1 MIKVG
6 LILCF
11 IGLVLVGFAAKS
23 AGGFSRYLQ
32 VNVGM
37 GGRRGSGWFLQIF
50 NLGLLITILG
60 IVIKLLS

>member
-23 AGGFSRYLQ
+23 AGGFSRYLE

-50 NLGLLITILG
+50 NLGVLITILG

>member
-6 LILCF
+6 LMLCF

-23 AGGFSRYLQ
+23 AGGFSRYLE

-37 GGRRGSGWFLQIF
+37 GGRRGSGWFLQII
-50 NLGLLITILG
+50 NLGVLITILG

>member
-11 IGLVLVGFAAKS
+11 IGLVMVGFASKS
-23 AGGFSRYLQ
+23 AGGFSRYLEM
-32 VNVGM
+32 NVGQ

-60 IVIKLLS
+60 VAVKLLS

>member
-6 LILCF
+6 LVLCF

-23 AGGFSRYLQ
+23 AGGFSRYLE
-32 VNVGM
+32 VNVGI

-50 NLGLLITILG
+50 NLGLLITVLG

>member
-32 VNVGM
+32 INVGM

>member
-6 LILCF
+6 LMLCF
-11 IGLVLVGFAAKS
+11 MGLVLVGFAAKS